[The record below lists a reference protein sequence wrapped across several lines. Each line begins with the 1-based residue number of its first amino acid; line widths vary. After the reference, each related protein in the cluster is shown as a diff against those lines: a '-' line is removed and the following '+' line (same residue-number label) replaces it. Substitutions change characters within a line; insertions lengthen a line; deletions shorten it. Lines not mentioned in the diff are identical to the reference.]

1 MQEDQ
6 RLDYQQRVSD
16 LAEQI
21 LDQALANGEAFSEGL
36 CNWAISQAE
45 QKTPMHQGG
54 VSAQ

>member
-45 QKTPMHQGG
+45 QKTPMHQGR
-54 VSAQ
+54 VSGQ